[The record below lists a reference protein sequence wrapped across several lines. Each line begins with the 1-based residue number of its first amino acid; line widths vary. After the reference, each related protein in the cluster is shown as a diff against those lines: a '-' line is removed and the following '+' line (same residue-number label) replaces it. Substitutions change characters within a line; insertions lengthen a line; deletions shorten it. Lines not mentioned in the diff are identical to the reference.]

1 MVSGCFYIIF
11 YCWFLFYYSP
21 SHFSIWHAFVAYESQ
36 WCLLPGYFPKFRFNN
51 SFRRYRILFAAQ
63 HHLHPS
69 PSPLSGILP
78 ILQSLWFNQAC
89 MMWCAEKINFSN
101 THKKTKKNFKKI
113 PTLVQMHLGIFPNY
127 CIFETGIVVRNT
139 LVTYDRGNDKVGFWK
154 TNCSELWRRLQLPSV
169 PAPPP
174 SISSS
179 NDSSIGMPPRLA
191 PDGLPLNVL
200 PGRIT
205 LQNVVGLFGSP

>member
-1 MVSGCFYIIF
+1 
-11 YCWFLFYYSP
+11 
-21 SHFSIWHAFVAYESQ
+21 
-36 WCLLPGYFPKFRFNN
+36 
-51 SFRRYRILFAAQ
+51 
-63 HHLHPS
+63 
-69 PSPLSGILP
+69 
-78 ILQSLWFNQAC
+78 
-89 MMWCAEKINFSN
+89 
-101 THKKTKKNFKKI
+101 
-113 PTLVQMHLGIFPNY
+113 MHLGIFPNY

-205 LQNVVGLFGSP
+205 LQNVVGLFGSLKYWYALNVDSLSMLLGYYYQLYIVFGSLVHFLAVCGELWLCMIVI